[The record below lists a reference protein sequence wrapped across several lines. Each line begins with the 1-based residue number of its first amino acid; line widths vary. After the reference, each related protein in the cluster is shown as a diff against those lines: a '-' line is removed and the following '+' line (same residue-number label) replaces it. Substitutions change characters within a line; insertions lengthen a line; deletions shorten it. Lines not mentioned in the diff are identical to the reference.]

1 MKHRSLVAAAIA
13 PVAVAV
19 LLFSGCD
26 QPPLNPM
33 EEVLSNDREH
43 DLVGL
48 RIELTRKSVPKQTG
62 GSFRPN
68 RTVALCSKD
77 NGDGSS
83 TYWVDEVLSCSPY
96 WTRYFGCEEQTLKN
110 CGEVPITRGMF

>member
-1 MKHRSLVAAAIA
+1 
-13 PVAVAV
+13 
-19 LLFSGCD
+19 
-26 QPPLNPM
+26 M
-33 EEVLSNDREH
+33 EEVLSNDMEH

-83 TYWVDEVLSCSPY
+83 TYWVDEVLICSPY
-96 WTRYFGCEEQTLKN
+96 WTRYFGCEEQTLRN

>member
-1 MKHRSLVAAAIA
+1 MKFRPLVAAAIA

-19 LLFSGCD
+19 LLLNGCD
-26 QPPLNPM
+26 QPDLAPL
-33 EEVLSNDREH
+33 EEVLPNDSGE
-43 DLVGL
+43 DLGDL
-48 RIELTRKSVPKQTG
+48 RIKLTRESVPKQSG
-62 GSFRPN
+62 GSFRPD

-83 TYWVDEVLSCSPY
+83 TYWIDEVLSCSPY
-96 WTRYFGCEEQTLKN
+96 WTRYFACQEQTFKN